1 VSAVAD
7 VDDAVDDE
15 NLRKN
20 LLEDDFLEGSFR
32 VEQ

>member
-20 LLEDDFLEGSFR
+20 LLEDDLEGSFR